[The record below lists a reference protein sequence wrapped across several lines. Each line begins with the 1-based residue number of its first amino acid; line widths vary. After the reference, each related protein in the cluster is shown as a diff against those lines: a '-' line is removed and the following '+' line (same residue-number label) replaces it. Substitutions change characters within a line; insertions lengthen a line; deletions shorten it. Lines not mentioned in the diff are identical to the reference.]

1 MDWVMCI
8 CLSPFFILA
17 GIGVFN
23 ILWEKYFN
31 PYLASYGSF
40 NSPNN
45 HWRGTGAVVKLTY
58 KQWCDFAAIKPEAF
72 CVEDGY
78 LYEVAQEGVA
88 KYTKIHFN
96 LIDYLKFVNAY
107 TRMKRHKRKVA
118 ANKKAR
124 DDMTAFLHRMQ
135 NNIHEYRKK
144 IDCECDAAK
153 EKLSAVAENMLK
165 QNKEY
170 SVRKKNRLYYQGTY
184 PSTPFV
190 RNVGDLYMSKDGKM
204 MYVVDKE
211 LHIQKWDADKLLA
224 YISKEGMDGE
234 AAFDFVTS
242 AVGQEA
248 LKYTYHGDGLTK
260 IIPQMKPGDIYYN
273 PVLKKYMVMEE
284 TGNMNYLTTEDF
296 VDRFGG
302 INACQNV

>member
-1 MDWVMCI
+1 MDWVLCI
-8 CLSPFFILA
+8 CLSPIFLLA
-17 GIGVFN
+17 FVGGFSM
-23 ILWEKYFN
+23 LWESVLN
-31 PYLASYGSF
+31 PYLANYHSF

-78 LYEVAQEGVA
+78 LYEVSKTGVA
-88 KYTKIHFN
+88 NYTKIHFN

-107 TRMKRHKRKVA
+107 TRMKRHKRKAA
-118 ANKKAR
+118 ANRKANE
-124 DDMTAFLHRMQ
+124 DMSAFIHRMQ
-135 NNIHEYRKK
+135 DNIKEYRSK
-144 IDCECDAAK
+144 IDAECNVAK
-153 EKLSAVAENMLK
+153 SKLSNVAENMLK

-170 SVRKKNRLYYQGTY
+170 SSRKKHHLYYRGIY

-242 AVGQEA
+242 AVGQEK
-248 LKYTYHGDGLTK
+248 LKYKFHGDGLTK
-260 IIPQMKPGDIYYN
+260 VITQMKPGDIYYN

-284 TGNMNYLTTEDF
+284 SGNMNYLTTDDF

-302 INACQNV
+302 INSCLNV

>member
-23 ILWEKYFN
+23 ILWEKYVD
-31 PYLASYGSF
+31 PYIASYRAF
-40 NSPNN
+40 NGPNN

-96 LIDYLKFVNAY
+96 LRDYLKFVNAY

-118 ANKKAR
+118 ANKKAS

-165 QNKEY
+165 
-170 SVRKKNRLYYQGTY
+170 SVRKKNQLYYQGTY

-242 AVGQEA
+242 AVGQEKI
-248 LKYTYHGDGLTK
+248 KYTYHGNGLTK
-260 IIPQMKPGDIYYN
+260 VIPQMKPGDIYYN
-273 PVLKKYMVMEE
+273 PVLKKYMVREE
-284 TGNMNYLTTEDF
+284 AGNINFLTTEGF

-302 INACQNV
+302 INACTNV